1 MFNGAKNLRYELA
14 NKISSKRIFFQTAYS
29 FFDNVNTKKLA
40 LTMAHQALFG
50 RVPVSV
56 DVVPLGQVLEVEVA
70 SMNYGDL

>member
-14 NKISSKRIFFQTAYS
+14 NKISSKRILAYS
-29 FFDNVNTKKLA
+29 FFGNVNTKKLA

-56 DVVPLGQVLEVEVA
+56 DVVPLGQVLEVGVA
-70 SMNYGDL
+70 SMNYDL